1 MAEDTEKLWYDDSR
15 DLDEGLIGLK
25 REDGNAYQICYIL
38 PDWRKKYGK
47 LMVASANACI
57 SINPSNPMAVAEGME
72 AVFETLK
79 PILEMIE
86 CGLPVMGVPFD
97 QFKQSLAKITGGK

>member
-1 MAEDTEKLWYDDSR
+1 MAEDIK
-15 DLDEGLIGLK
+15 
-25 REDGNAYQICYIL
+25 
-38 PDWRKKYGK
+38 GK
-47 LMVASANACI
+47 LFIYSFLGGFSIREETPENPLGHLILDVQDEDMAQLIVAAVNSCI
-57 SINPSNPMAVAEGME
+57 QINPSNPMAVAEGMG